1 MGSWSRRASLAL
13 FVTLALGVPAAAAPA
28 GKFRKIYIVAAVPEG
43 TGGVFITGNDSTL
56 GPWNPS
62 GALMYRDGNRR
73 IYALEAPEGF
83 VFEYK
88 FTLGSWETEAL
99 GADGKPMT
107 QNYRIT
113 VGSQQVYQHS
123 IPGFQHR

>member
-1 MGSWSRRASLAL
+1 MSLWSRRASLAL
-13 FVTLALGVPAAAAPA
+13 FTAFALSAAAPP
-28 GKFRKIYIVAAVPEG
+28 GKYNKVYVVATVPEG
-43 TGGVFITGNDSTL
+43 TGNVFITGNIANL

-73 IYALEAPEGF
+73 IYALEAPQGF

-88 FTLGSWETEAL
+88 FTLGGWETEAL
-99 GADGKPMT
+99 GEDGKPMT

-113 VGSQQVYQHS
+113 VGAQQVFQHN
-123 IPGFQHR
+123 IPGFKHR